1 MKYIGIKDLRII
13 LNFYNNSTPNTI
25 YKMKKKVNRI
35 IVDQLCLS
43 NCDKSHNYKK
53 LLKILHKKR
62 MISCHKKN
70 THGKTKK
77 KYIMIYKQT
86 RTRSPIRYLDT

>member
-1 MKYIGIKDLRII
+1 MKNIGITDLRII
-13 LNFYNNSTPNTI
+13 LNFYNNSTPTTI
-25 YKMKKKVNRI
+25 HKMKKKVNRI

-62 MISCHKKN
+62 MISWHKKN
-70 THGKTKK
+70 TYEKIHKTNFH
-77 KYIMIYKQT
+77 KQICNRKT
-86 RTRSPIRYLDT
+86 SI